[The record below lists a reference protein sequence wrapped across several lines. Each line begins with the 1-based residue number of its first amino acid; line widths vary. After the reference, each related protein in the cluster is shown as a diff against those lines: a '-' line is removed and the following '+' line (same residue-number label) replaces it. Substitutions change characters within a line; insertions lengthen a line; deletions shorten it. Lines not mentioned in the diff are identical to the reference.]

1 MHNTHTAIIRQ
12 FHMLHKVL
20 LVLPAPQNTG
30 GVLKEEFKVRLHQGS
45 ALHSSLFTMMIDR
58 LVDEVRQ
65 QL

>member
-30 GVLKEEFKVRLHQGS
+30 GVLKEEFKVRLNKDQ
-45 ALHSSLFTMMIDR
+45 LYTPDVELMIDR